1 MSEEELI
8 IDEESIEALIKEEL
22 ENELLQ
28 LEELEEE
35 RNKWRSYK
43 DDEEN

>member
-8 IDEESIEALIKEEL
+8 IDEESIEALIKEEV